1 MVPRRPMSGQPAVSG
16 APLPR
21 VLVVDD
27 GRTHDV
33 FEVVEVTGGLVRVR
47 TPFLF
52 EVGEE
57 MRVRIEHDGSVREA
71 TARVR
76 GHVGDPR
83 VTELEL
89 SEQSEPR
96 KVVSG

>member
-1 MVPRRPMSGQPAVSG
+1 MSGQPAVSK

-21 VLVVDD
+21 VLVVDAA
-27 GRTHDV
+27 RTHDV
-33 FEVVEVTGGLVRVR
+33 FEVVEVTPGLVRVR
-47 TPFLF
+47 TPYLF

-76 GHVGDPR
+76 GHAGEPR

-89 SEQSEPR
+89 TDQSEPR
-96 KVVSG
+96 RVVSG